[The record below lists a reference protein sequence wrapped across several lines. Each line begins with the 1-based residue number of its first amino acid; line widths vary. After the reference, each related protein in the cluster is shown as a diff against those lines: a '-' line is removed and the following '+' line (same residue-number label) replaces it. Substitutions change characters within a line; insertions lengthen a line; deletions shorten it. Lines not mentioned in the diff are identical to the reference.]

1 MIRCGASRGREVEHH
16 PPLLLPSL
24 PPVPTLASA
33 RMTCPRSS
41 SPLPPPHLR
50 VQAMRE
56 SGESLCGSVRRSSS
70 ACVTGGRVGRKERS
84 SAACVTRGRVGRK
97 ERSSAACVA
106 RGGKGQQVQ
115 QSTARD
121 ASASQICKQNY
132 SIALLHTLFTG
143 GSSPDPGKDPGG
155 SHRYSTP
162 AHLFKGG
169 AGSGRCESE
178 QRSAAPRDYHAHANT
193 PSISWLVLQLVP
205 PTFMT
210 DSASP
215 PTDLERHN
223 HVGCNDGIPA
233 EGVRLVPLRGTGAD
247 DRKRAVR
254 FPACMCREAI
264 NGDSRGRVCEIALAS
279 CSRAG
284 RTKAP
289 QCGSSG
295 SQPNRVWEA
304 R

>member
-1 MIRCGASRGREVEHH
+1 MSSPITTLACVTRATMIRCGASRGREVEHH
-16 PPLLLPSL
+16 PRPSSPVRMAPTPPPPPLPT
-24 PPVPTLASA
+24 PTLVSA
-33 RMTCPRSS
+33 CITCPRSS
-41 SPLPPPHLR
+41 SFLPPSHLR
-50 VQAMRE
+50 VQAMRK

-70 ACVTGGRVGRKERS
+70 ACVTGGRVGRKVRS

-106 RGGKGQQVQ
+106 RGGTGQQVQ

-178 QRSAAPRDYHAHANT
+178 QRSAAP
-193 PSISWLVLQLVP
+193 
-205 PTFMT
+205 
-210 DSASP
+210 
-215 PTDLERHN
+215 
-223 HVGCNDGIPA
+223 
-233 EGVRLVPLRGTGAD
+233 
-247 DRKRAVR
+247 
-254 FPACMCREAI
+254 
-264 NGDSRGRVCEIALAS
+264 VCECGDYRGAAAEQPHFTL
-279 CSRAG
+279 
-284 RTKAP
+284 TK
-289 QCGSSG
+289 
-295 SQPNRVWEA
+295 
-304 R
+304 